1 MRISR
6 DRMADWDSV
15 NRGTKLSAL
24 IRLRDYTGMNSQDAK
39 LRLWLPDVAKQALE
53 EVCERA
59 EISMT
64 VYLTE
69 YFSMYLYGWH
79 ELLRMRETKTGLYEP
94 LMIRYCMEGVA
105 QETQPNLGKNIFA
118 LKMFIPIKLKADLLQ
133 LAERSAMTLG
143 EFARGLICAHLFGRE
158 YGPGKLK
165 DWTDEDETMARQW
178 EESGAVT

>member
-15 NRGTKLSAL
+15 SRGTKLSAL
-24 IRLRDYTGMNSQDAK
+24 IQLRDYTGMNSQDAK

-94 LMIRYCMEGVA
+94 LMIRYCMEGIA
-105 QETQPNLGKNIFA
+105 QEPQPNLGKNIFA
-118 LKMFIPIKLKADLLQ
+118 LKIFVPIKLKADLLQ
-133 LAERSAMTLG
+133 LAERSAMSVFTLVFMLHG
-143 EFARGLICAHLFGRE
+143 GTMAGGFAAMICALLAGVILPRTIRR
-158 YGPGKLK
+158 K
-165 DWTDEDETMARQW
+165 R
-178 EESGAVT
+178 